1 MPEARRSTTR
11 GSDAGL
17 PVTQVHLADTSAWS
31 KARNDPALTELF
43 DNAVRSGFIATCEV
57 VALELL
63 RSARNHRSFTR
74 QGATLAMLVSCEIG
88 VPEVRRAREVQADL
102 AAKGHHRGVKP
113 PDLLVAAAAEA
124 AGVPVLHY
132 DHDYDLISSVTGQ
145 ATRWLAPRG
154 DLP

>member
-1 MPEARRSTTR
+1 MPEARRATT
-11 GSDAGL
+11 GSSDTGL

-31 KARNDPALTELF
+31 KARNDPGLTELF
-43 DNAVRSGFIATCEV
+43 DNAVRSGLIATCEV

-74 QGATLAMLVSCEIG
+74 QSAILALLVSCEIG
-88 VPEVRRAREVQADL
+88 VPEIMRAREVQAEL
-102 AAKGHHRGVKP
+102 AAKGRHRGVKP

-124 AGVPVLHY
+124 AQVPVLHY
-132 DHDYDLISSVTGQ
+132 DHAYDLISSVTGQ